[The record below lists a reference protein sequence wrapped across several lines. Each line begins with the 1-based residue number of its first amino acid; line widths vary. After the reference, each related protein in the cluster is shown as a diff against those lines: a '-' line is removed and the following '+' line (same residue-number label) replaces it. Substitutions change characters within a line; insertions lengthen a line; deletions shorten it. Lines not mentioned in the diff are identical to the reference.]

1 MARGDQVNRRSI
13 PARVRD
19 FLRDR
24 PGRVYCDT
32 CIQERLGLKW
42 RQQAQLITATLAVT
56 SEFDRGRWVCSTC
69 NQTKFGIAA
78 RRGHND
84 TAPMKA
90 KDEDDPEPGPA
101 QGQHTDER
109 PESDQDE
116 QRLIMKLNR
125 SR

>member
-1 MARGDQVNRRSI
+1 MARGDQANRRSI

-56 SEFDRGRWVCSTC
+56 AEFDRGRWVCSTC
-69 NQTKFGIAA
+69 NQMKFGILA
-78 RRGHND
+78 RRDPND
-84 TAPMKA
+84 VVPVEEKG
-90 KDEDDPEPGPA
+90 EDDAEPEP
-101 QGQHTDER
+101 T
-109 PESDQDE
+109 QDE
-116 QRLIMKLNR
+116 IPQDDRVVIKLNR

>member
-1 MARGDQVNRRSI
+1 MVRGDQSSRRSI

-42 RQQAQLITATLAVT
+42 RQQAQLITATLGVT

-69 NQTKFGIAA
+69 SQTKFGISA
-78 RRGHND
+78 RRGHQEPAAATDKNAGD
-84 TAPMKA
+84 AEPPR
-90 KDEDDPEPGPA
+90 KDAEVVDC
-101 QGQHTDER
+101 TVT
-109 PESDQDE
+109 
-116 QRLIMKLNR
+116 KLNR
-125 SR
+125 SG

>member
-1 MARGDQVNRRSI
+1 MARGEQVNRRSV

-78 RRGHND
+78 RRSEQDD
-84 TAPMKA
+84 TPMKD
-90 KDEDDPEPGPA
+90 KNDDDPEPGPA
-101 QGQHTDER
+101 QDESSQNDR
-109 PESDQDE
+109 VVV
-116 QRLIMKLNR
+116 KLNR

>member
-1 MARGDQVNRRSI
+1 MARGDQANRRSI

-69 NQTKFGIAA
+69 NQTKFGILA
-78 RRGHND
+78 RRSPHDAAVPVEGKN
-84 TAPMKA
+84 
-90 KDEDDPEPGPA
+90 EDDPEPGPA
-101 QGQHTDER
+101 EDRDESGR
-109 PESDQDE
+109 HD
-116 QRLIMKLNR
+116 RVVIKLNR

>member
-1 MARGDQVNRRSI
+1 MARGDQANRRSI

-56 SEFDRGRWVCSTC
+56 AEFDRGRWVCSTC
-69 NQTKFGIAA
+69 NQTKFGILA
-78 RRGHND
+78 RRD
-84 TAPMKA
+84 ADDAVPA
-90 KDEDDPEPGPA
+90 EDKDGDDPEPEPA
-101 QGQHTDER
+101 QEESGQDD
-109 PESDQDE
+109 PVV
-116 QRLIMKLNR
+116 IKLNR

>member
-1 MARGDQVNRRSI
+1 MARGDQANRLSI

-78 RRGHND
+78 RRVPHD
-84 TAPMKA
+84 AVPA
-90 KDEDDPEPGPA
+90 KDKDTDDPEPGTA
-101 QGQHTDER
+101 QENC
-109 PESDQDE
+109 QDNR
-116 QRLIMKLNR
+116 QDDSVVMKLNR